1 MNTFTNIVD
10 AINYCFDNHYLN
22 DMKEFGIQSWR
33 NERYFKEYVDN
44 YLKAHFPFLDALYKS
59 WAPRKDPGKRE

>member
-1 MNTFTNIVD
+1 
-10 AINYCFDNHYLN
+10 
-22 DMKEFGIQSWR
+22 MKEFGIQSWR
-33 NERYFKEYVDN
+33 NERYFKEFVDN